1 MSAPLHVSAAWTSI
15 SELFVTVSLAQ
26 CASADRI
33 LIRIN
38 KTCRC
43 LRLHYSLTT
52 LILEPNLNQ
61 RIELIFILLL
71 E

>member
-15 SELFVTVSLAQ
+15 SELFVTVSLVQ
-26 CASADRI
+26 CASVGRI

-38 KTCRC
+38 KTFRSP
-43 LRLHYSLTT
+43 RLHYSLIM
-52 LILEPNLNQ
+52 LILELNLNQ
-61 RIELIFILLL
+61 QIELISISLL